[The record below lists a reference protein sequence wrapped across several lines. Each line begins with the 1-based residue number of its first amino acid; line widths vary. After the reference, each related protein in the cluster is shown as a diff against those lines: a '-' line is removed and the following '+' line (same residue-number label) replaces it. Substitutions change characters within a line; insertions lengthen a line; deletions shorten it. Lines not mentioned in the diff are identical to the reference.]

1 MTSDEKGQGVDE
13 AETLIRDG
21 NVVIEERMNR
31 RDGLVEYRG
40 TVDPDEASDPRKE
53 TSAEQPLAD
62 R

>member
-1 MTSDEKGQGVDE
+1 MTSDEKEQGVDE

-21 NVVIEERMNR
+21 SVVIEERMNR

-40 TVDPDEASDPRKE
+40 TVDADEGSDARKE
-53 TSAEQPLAD
+53 TPAEQPPED

>member
-1 MTSDEKGQGVDE
+1 MTDDQMKQLTEDDQ
-13 AETLIRDG
+13 LRDG

-40 TVDPDEASDPRKE
+40 TVDAEEFSDP
-53 TSAEQPLAD
+53 AEATPSDQPAEE

>member
-1 MTSDEKGQGVDE
+1 MTSDEKEQGVDE

-21 NVVIEERMNR
+21 TVVIEERMNR

-40 TVDPDEASDPRKE
+40 TVDADEASDPRKE
-53 TSAEQPLAD
+53 TLAEQPPED